1 MSYCPQYAYPP
12 SPRGTEGETFHYSF
26 DGTNTP
32 VLALTLAAGAQ
43 ANDIMLPLDPDAP
56 FVCRGI
62 RIALGTAESVCDVKL
77 KTPSGDYLETAFVP
91 SSRWAFGGGAPVLG
105 NLVVALEA
113 EVWCAAGGVWTLYL
127 YNPAGAPVAPPAITF
142 FGIKERFCQRRAA

>member
-1 MSYCPQYAYPP
+1 
-12 SPRGTEGETFHYSF
+12 
-26 DGTNTP
+26 
-32 VLALTLAAGAQ
+32 
-43 ANDIMLPLDPDAP
+43 
-56 FVCRGI
+56 
-62 RIALGTAESVCDVKL
+62 VKL

>member
-1 MSYCPQYAYPP
+1 MEGTSWSVVMP
-12 SPRGTEGETFHYSF
+12 SERTRFTISR
-26 DGTNTP
+26 
-32 VLALTLAAGAQ
+32 L
-43 ANDIMLPLDPDAP
+43 
-56 FVCRGI
+56 
-62 RIALGTAESVCDVKL
+62 
-77 KTPSGDYLETAFVP
+77 
-91 SSRWAFGGGAPVLG
+91 SRWAFGGGAPVLG